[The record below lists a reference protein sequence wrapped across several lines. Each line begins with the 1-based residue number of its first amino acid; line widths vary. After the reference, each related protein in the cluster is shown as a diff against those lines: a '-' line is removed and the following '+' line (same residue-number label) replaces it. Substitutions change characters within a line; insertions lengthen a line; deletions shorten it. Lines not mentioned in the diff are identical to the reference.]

1 MREITRVDG
10 HETIKVTIKDATD
23 VFTLTACK
31 NESNGLWDV
40 FGHWQG
46 EEDSDSVGGYRADDQ
61 LREEVEL
68 FVKDFITEYG
78 NPKG

>member
-10 HETIKVTIKDATD
+10 HETIKVTIKDNTD

-31 NESNGLWDV
+31 NDNGMWDV
-40 FGHWQG
+40 FGHWAG
-46 EEDSDSVGGYRADDQ
+46 EEDSDSIGGYRADDQ
-61 LREEVEL
+61 LLQEVEM
-68 FVKDFITEYG
+68 FITDFITEYG